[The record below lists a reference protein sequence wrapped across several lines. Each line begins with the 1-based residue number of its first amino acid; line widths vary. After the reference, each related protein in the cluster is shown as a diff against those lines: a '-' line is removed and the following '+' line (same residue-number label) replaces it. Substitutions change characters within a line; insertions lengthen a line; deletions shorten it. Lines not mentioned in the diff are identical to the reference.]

1 MLEQALPAPTGPP
14 ADSPH
19 LLLLSARSDTA
30 LERAAEALSAHLAAH
45 PALPLAD
52 VAHTLRVG
60 RTVFAHRAAL
70 VARDAEEAARGL
82 SAPAL
87 IRATAPAQPP
97 AVAFLFPG
105 QGSRFPRMG
114 EALYRSS
121 PAYREALDRCPAGLE
136 PHIGADLRDLL
147 HGPEDRAAD
156 ADALRRT
163 ALAQP
168 ALFAVG
174 YATAHHWLAQG
185 VEPAAM
191 LGHSVGEYVA
201 ACLAGVLTLDDALA
215 LVAERGRLVDS
226 LPARAMLALP
236 LAEDEA
242 AALLTGTGLSIAAVN
257 GPRQVV
263 AAGPIPAVTELERAL
278 DARGVRCR
286 RLETSHAFHS
296 AMFDPVVPLFA
307 QRVAALTLRDGSA
320 GLLLEAGPGHTL
332 CGLARGAGWDR
343 PAVTRVLGGDAL
355 LVDVEGHGRDAPVPG
370 VDLTRTV
377 GWFTT
382 IAPVVLPVS
391 ASPMRTLAA
400 AKAAVAA
407 LPGRGFSYGALRAM
421 NPSVGAA
428 LAALEPAEVVFNYHG
443 QWDQSWPTA
452 LPVRP
457 AAESEGPGFAPT
469 TPRPYRLEVAA
480 LVMDGRL
487 RMDWTYD
494 PRQTDPALVERLA
507 DAFATALT
515 ALLDEEAPHRLAP
528 QQAAMLA
535 HASARPDSEAYAV
548 QLAATLPDGLDVD
561 AFQGAWGRAL
571 SRHAA
576 LRAAFVIGA
585 DGVPEQHF
593 SDRVQALWRLE
604 DWSALDPAA
613 ADARFAAWREQD
625 RHAGF
630 DPAAAPWPAS
640 PAATG

>member
-1 MLEQALPAPTGPP
+1 M
-14 ADSPH
+14 
-19 LLLLSARSDTA
+19 
-30 LERAAEALSAHLAAH
+30 
-45 PALPLAD
+45 
-52 VAHTLRVG
+52 
-60 RTVFAHRAAL
+60 
-70 VARDAEEAARGL
+70 
-82 SAPAL
+82 
-87 IRATAPAQPP
+87 
-97 AVAFLFPG
+97 AFLFPG
-105 QGSRFPRMG
+105 QGSQFPRMG

-163 ALAQP
+163 ALTQP

-174 YATAHHWLAQG
+174 YATAHHWLARG

-215 LVAERGRLVDS
+215 LVTERGRLVDS

-236 LAEDEA
+236 LAEDAA

-296 AMFDPVVPLFA
+296 AMLDPVVPLFA

-377 GWFTT
+377 G
-382 IAPVVLPVS
+382 
-391 ASPMRTLAA
+391 
-400 AKAAVAA
+400 
-407 LPGRGFSYGALRAM
+407 
-421 NPSVGAA
+421 
-428 LAALEPAEVVFNYHG
+428 
-443 QWDQSWPTA
+443 
-452 LPVRP
+452 
-457 AAESEGPGFAPT
+457 
-469 TPRPYRLEVAA
+469 
-480 LVMDGRL
+480 
-487 RMDWTYD
+487 
-494 PRQTDPALVERLA
+494 
-507 DAFATALT
+507 
-515 ALLDEEAPHRLAP
+515 
-528 QQAAMLA
+528 
-535 HASARPDSEAYAV
+535 
-548 QLAATLPDGLDVD
+548 
-561 AFQGAWGRAL
+561 
-571 SRHAA
+571 
-576 LRAAFVIGA
+576 
-585 DGVPEQHF
+585 
-593 SDRVQALWRLE
+593 
-604 DWSALDPAA
+604 
-613 ADARFAAWREQD
+613 
-625 RHAGF
+625 
-630 DPAAAPWPAS
+630 
-640 PAATG
+640 